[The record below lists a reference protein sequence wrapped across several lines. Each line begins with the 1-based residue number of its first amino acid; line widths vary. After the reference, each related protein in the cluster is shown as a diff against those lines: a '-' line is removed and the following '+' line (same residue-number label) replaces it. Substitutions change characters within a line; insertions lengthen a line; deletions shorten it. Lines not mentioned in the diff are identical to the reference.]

1 MLIIKLTKELSLSFP
16 SKITDMQLEYNIL
29 WIDNDI
35 QEYIDNGEVNSIN
48 SFLKDLG
55 FEPNIVTVDDESM
68 IDNFILDYKYD
79 LIISD
84 FNLNATT
91 GDVIIEK
98 IRNEKGFSTEILFYS
113 AKSNFRNDPDVK
125 ERLAFLDRITFHSN
139 RDTFLDK
146 VEKMIELTL
155 DKLLELNATRGLITA
170 ATSDLDVEIEEMV
183 MLLIG
188 KRRIE
193 EDKLKSFITSKVFT
207 PLRKK
212 LDTFWEKYGTFQDYF
227 HGIDAVKKWEIFR
240 ELLKPLKSN
249 SEITIFLEINK
260 DYQTEVIGIRNKF
273 AHAKAE
279 LINGQLVLR
288 GQLGQEGFQYDAN
301 ACIQIRRN
309 LIKHKK
315 NIESLKEIIDIIND
329 TN

>member
-1 MLIIKLTKELSLSFP
+1 
-16 SKITDMQLEYNIL
+16 MQLEYNIL

-35 QEYIDNGEVNSIN
+35 QDYIDNGDVNSIS

-55 FEPNIVTVDDESM
+55 FEPNIVTADDESQ
-68 IDNFILDYKYD
+68 IDNFIDKYKYD

-84 FNLNATT
+84 FNLNNTT
-91 GDVIIEK
+91 GDVIIEN

-125 ERLAFLDRITFHSN
+125 ERLAFMDRITFHSN
-139 RDTFLDK
+139 RDTFLGK

-155 DKLLELNATRGLITA
+155 DKLLELNATRGLITS
-170 ATSDLDVEIEEMV
+170 ATSDLDVEIEEIV
-183 MLLIG
+183 MLLVG
-188 KRRIE
+188 KRKIE
-193 EDKLKSFITSKVFT
+193 EGHLTNFITSKVIN
-207 PLRKK
+207 PLQKK

-227 HGIDAVKKWEIFR
+227 HKIDAVKKWEIFR
-240 ELLKPLKSN
+240 ELLKPLNSD
-249 SEITIFLEINK
+249 SEIIAFLKVNK
-260 DYQTEVIGIRNKF
+260 DYQAEVIDIRNKF

-279 LINGQLVLR
+279 LIDGQLVLK
-288 GQLGQEGFQYDAN
+288 GQLGQEGFRFDSN

-315 NIESLKEIIDIIND
+315 HIENLKVIIEKLSD
-329 TN
+329 TK